1 MVWQHEQELRLVE
14 ILYGGK
20 TDVGMVR
27 SNNEDNFSI
36 DEELGL
42 FIVADGMGG
51 HASGEIA
58 SEMAVEIINKNYQQT
73 LKGKTQTLVGPYDHT
88 LSPATNRLL
97 SSARIANRAIF
108 EAAQKTDKYHKMGT
122 TLVALLLQERT
133 AILAS
138 VGDSRI
144 YRIRKGSIEQLTQ
157 DHSLVNQ
164 QLKLGLIT
172 EEEARTSKAKNIIT
186 RAFGLRRNVPIDVN
200 EQMIQEDDRFVLC
213 SDGLTDLIK
222 DDEILNMVLNNTGEL
237 SEACDRLIQMA
248 KQKGG
253 HDNITVILVH
263 LRNVRSLGGRL
274 SRWLLPSKKK
284 FMRS

>member
-1 MVWQHEQELRLVE
+1 ME
-14 ILYGGK
+14 ILCGGK

-42 FIVADGMGG
+42 FLVADGMGG

-58 SEMAVEIINKNYQQT
+58 SDMAVEILIDSYQRA
-73 LKGKTQTLVGPYDHT
+73 LKGKNQTFVGSYHKT
-88 LSPATNRLL
+88 LSSASNRLL
-97 SSARIANRAIF
+97 SSARIANMAIF
-108 EAAQKTDKYHKMGT
+108 EAAQKNGKHHMMGT
-122 TLVALLLQERT
+122 TLVALLLQEPT
-133 AILAS
+133 AILAH

-144 YRIRKGSIEQLTQ
+144 YRIRDVSIEQMTQ

-172 EEEARTSKAKNIIT
+172 EDEARSSKAKNIIT
-186 RAFGLRRNVPIDVN
+186 RAIGLRRSVVIDVT
-200 EQMIQEDDRFVLC
+200 EQTIQEDDRFVLC

-222 DDEILNMVLNNTGEL
+222 DNEILDVVLSNKGDL
-237 SEACDRLIQMA
+237 SEACDRLIEMA
-248 KQKGG
+248 NQKGG

-263 LRNVRSLGGRL
+263 LRNVRPPGGRL
-274 SRWLLPSKKK
+274 SRWLLPSRKKS
-284 FMRS
+284 MRS